1 MYIVYL
7 SKISQIKN
15 ENLLLAS
22 EIFEVS
28 VGCILGDSS
37 IIKRGKQPY
46 LKFEQGYKHKEYL
59 FHLYSIFKLYC
70 SSGPK
75 IRYNKNGA
83 IKSYYFR
90 TVAHIAFLELH
101 DQFIV
106 NTKKTVCHNTVKLH
120 LSARGLAYWI
130 MDDGSLQTN
139 KKAITQHTQGFSK
152 AEISILSNELNNKFG
167 LDSRV
172 NKDGIYYIIYIP
184 AKDSMIIQKLIKP
197 FFHLSMVY
205 KQPKHL

>member
-7 SKISQIKN
+7 SKISRINN
-15 ENLLLAS
+15 ENLLLTS

-59 FHLYSIFKLYC
+59 YHLYSIFKLYC
-70 SSGPK
+70 SSEPK
-75 IRYNKNGA
+75 IRYNKNGT

-90 TVAHIAFLELH
+90 TVAHTAFLELH
-101 DQFIV
+101 NQFIV
-106 NTKKTVCHNTVKLH
+106 NTKKTVCDNTVKLH

-139 KKAITQHTQGFSK
+139 KKAITSHTQGFSK
-152 AEISILSNELNNKFG
+152 TEISILSNELNDKFG

-172 NKDGIYYIIYIP
+172 NKDGIYNIYSRKRFDDNLEIN
-184 AKDSMIIQKLIKP
+184 
-197 FFHLSMVY
+197 
-205 KQPKHL
+205 